1 MVVPYHLE
9 YYTTTYNDDVE
20 FNNMLYVF
28 KCTLKYIYTNQ
39 NYAHMRD
46 VQYLKVSI

>member
-9 YYTTTYNDDVE
+9 YYTTTYNDDAE

-28 KCTLKYIYTNQ
+28 KCTLKYIYILTKIM
-39 NYAHMRD
+39 H
-46 VQYLKVSI
+46 I

>member
-9 YYTTTYNDDVE
+9 YYTTTYNDDAE

-28 KCTLKYIYTNQ
+28 KCTS
-39 NYAHMRD
+39 AHAKLADDFLRGE
-46 VQYLKVSI
+46 KESA